1 MKTCFAD
8 TYFFLALLSEDD
20 EAHDQALALNQ
31 SVRAPLV
38 TTGWVLT
45 EVADALCRPAVEA
58 ALSRV
63 VGRTRERS
71 SGHDCL
77 AQRVPV

>member
-45 EVADALCRPAVEA
+45 EVADALA
-58 ALSRV
+58 APR
-63 VGRTRERS
+63 R
-71 SGHDCL
+71 
-77 AQRVPV
+77 